1 MKTIV
6 SVNEI
11 SEFEIKPKNEIKKWK
26 KIVSEEITKTWN
38 SKKEWIEIFCPVCNK
53 KEFISAFEKNGFEYV
68 ECNHCKTLYAKNRP
82 NQTELKKWFTKSE
95 SVKYWESELLAKS
108 AASRDAKIVEPRSQW
123 IFDSLAEYSTSSL
136 DQKVN
141 YLDISFFGKMLNQK
155 ISDKSNNFNII
166 SAGITSEGETYT
178 SKSINVDSLENL
190 NDISKFKNMDV
201 VVAFDVFDRVESVH
215 HLVKNLEKVIK
226 PGGLL
231 FATCPVS
238 TGFEIQTLWDKSPSI
253 LPPDKLNFPSVNG
266 LINLFNNSNA
276 WSLLELSTPGMF
288 DIELVKTEL
297 SSNPDLKLPRAI
309 NALLGGINKQGE
321 GLFTEFLQSQRLSS
335 FARIVLKRKNE
346 KIF

>member
-11 SEFEIKPKNEIKKWK
+11 SEFEIKPKNEIENWK
-26 KIVSEEITKTWN
+26 KIVTEEIAKIWN
-38 SKKEWIEIFCPVCNK
+38 SKKDWLEISCPVCNK
-53 KEFISAFEKNGFEYV
+53 DEFISAFEKNGFQYV

-82 NQTELKKWFTKSE
+82 NQIELKKWFTKSE
-95 SVKYWESELLAKS
+95 SVKYWEVELLAKS
-108 AASRDAKIVEPRSQW
+108 AGSRDAKIVEPRSQW
-123 IFDSLAEYSTSSL
+123 IFDSLAEYTTTSMK
-136 DQKVN
+136 QNVN

-155 ISDKSNNFNII
+155 IADKSNNFNII
-166 SAGITSEGETYT
+166 SAGITSDGETYT
-178 SKSINVDSLENL
+178 SESISVNSLDNL
-190 NDISKFKNMDV
+190 NDLSKFKNMDV
-201 VVAFDVFDRVESVH
+201 VVAFDVFDRVESIH
-215 HLVKNLEKVIK
+215 HLVKNLEKVIR

-266 LINLFNNSNA
+266 FINLFKNSNE

-288 DIELVKTEL
+288 DVELVKTEL
-297 SSNPDLKLPRAI
+297 SSKTDLKLPRAI
-309 NALLGGINKQGE
+309 NALLAGINKQGE

-335 FARIVLKRKNE
+335 FARIVLKRNNE

>member
-26 KIVSEEITKTWN
+26 KIVSEEIAKTWN
-38 SKKEWIEIFCPVCNK
+38 SKKDWVEIFCPVCNK
-53 KEFISAFEKNGFEYV
+53 KESISAFEKNGFEYV

-178 SKSINVDSLENL
+178 
-190 NDISKFKNMDV
+190 FK
-201 VVAFDVFDRVESVH
+201 
-215 HLVKNLEKVIK
+215 
-226 PGGLL
+226 
-231 FATCPVS
+231 
-238 TGFEIQTLWDKSPSI
+238 
-253 LPPDKLNFPSVNG
+253 
-266 LINLFNNSNA
+266 
-276 WSLLELSTPGMF
+276 
-288 DIELVKTEL
+288 
-297 SSNPDLKLPRAI
+297 
-309 NALLGGINKQGE
+309 
-321 GLFTEFLQSQRLSS
+321 
-335 FARIVLKRKNE
+335 
-346 KIF
+346 